1 MSSILK
7 VDQLQDSGGNAIITS
22 DGSGNVTQSKAGI
35 TQADLWRLS
44 TDKTADA
51 DPLTDLERADDPS
64 GGIIGTGMSES
75 SGVFTFPSTGIYL
88 IQFTLQATTV
98 SDSAGMTI
106 HISTNSGSSYDEVA
120 RVFNGGNDSRNNNAS
135 SFALIDVTDI
145 STFRFKSK
153 LTSIAGTTTVH
164 GSTTTNE
171 TCITFIRLGD
181 T

>member
-1 MSSILK
+1 
-7 VDQLQDSGGNAIITS
+7 
-22 DGSGNVTQSKAGI
+22 
-35 TQADLWRLS
+35 
-44 TDKTADA
+44 
-51 DPLTDLERADDPS
+51 
-64 GGIIGTGMSES
+64 MSES

-106 HISTNSGSSYDEVA
+106 HISTDSGSSYDEVA